1 MPTRRDIQRMAD
13 IAAEHFLQ
21 GRSKVEIAERHQ
33 ISRFQV
39 ARLLEQARA
48 EGILQI
54 RVVNPLSSGA
64 QQEKLAEQLGVS
76 SVTVVTPRANE
87 TVRMALARQAARLLE
102 DQLDDGMRVGVAWSR
117 TLMYLPDY
125 VQALPSVDVVQL
137 VGSLSS
143 PGASASS
150 LIHALGAKGG
160 GNVWPLPTPLVV
172 GSAEVAASLRNS
184 AEVSAALEAASSL
197 DVAVVALGGWA
208 EGISTLWSRGRIS
221 EHEEAEAA
229 GVVAEC
235 CGILLNLEGEV
246 TSASMQDRVVGVA
259 PEHLRQAHVIAVAPA
274 QGYPQAIIAAARAGL
289 IDDVVM
295 SEELAE
301 QVAAEL
307 RRLEEVQ

>member
-1 MPTRRDIQRMAD
+1 MSTRRDIQRMAD

-21 GRSKVEIAERHQ
+21 GRSKVEIAQRHQ

-39 ARLLEQARA
+39 ARLLEQARS

-54 RVVNPLSSGA
+54 KVVNPLGSGA

-76 SVTVVTPRANE
+76 SVTVVNPRAQE
-87 TVRMALARQAARLLE
+87 TVRVALARQAASLLV
-102 DQLDDGMRVGVAWSR
+102 DQLDDGMRLGVAWSR
-117 TLMYLPDY
+117 TLVHLPEF
-125 VQALPSVDVVQL
+125 VQALPAVDVVQL

-172 GSAEVAASLRNS
+172 GSAEVAASLRHS

-197 DVAVVALGGWA
+197 DVAVVAIGGWA
-208 EGISTLWSRGRIS
+208 EGISTLWSRGHQA
-221 EHEEAEAA
+221 EHDEAAAA

-235 CGILLNLEGEV
+235 CGILLNLQGEV
-246 TSASMQDRVVGVA
+246 ASASMQDRVVGVA

-274 QGYPQAIIAAARAGL
+274 QGHPQAIIAAASAGL
-289 IDDVVM
+289 ADDLVM
-295 SEELAE
+295 TEELAE
-301 QVAAEL
+301 QVSAEL
-307 RRLEEVQ
+307 RRLSTMR